1 MKRNGLES
9 RRDVRVRAR
18 RRLTRAR
25 SAASTRVCA
34 RDTNLANAAINNDDR

>member
-18 RRLTRAR
+18 RRFTRAR
-25 SAASTRVCA
+25 VRA